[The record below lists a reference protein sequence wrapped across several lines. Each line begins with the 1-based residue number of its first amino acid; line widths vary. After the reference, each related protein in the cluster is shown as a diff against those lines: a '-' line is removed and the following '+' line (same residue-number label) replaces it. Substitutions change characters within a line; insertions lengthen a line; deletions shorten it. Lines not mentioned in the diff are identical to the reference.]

1 MTTMKFNYFN
11 DSNKP
16 KNLHP
21 ATNIVLKHA
30 TTDELINY
38 TIPAYTMVYGVIDT
52 DSELFIKDWGC
63 DSSLLIQSI
72 T

>member
-16 KNLHP
+16 KILHP

-30 TTDELINY
+30 TTNELINY
-38 TIPAYTMVYGVIDT
+38 TIPAYTMVYGMIDT
-52 DSELFIKDWGC
+52 DSELFIKDGGC
-63 DSSLLIQSI
+63 GSSLLVQSI